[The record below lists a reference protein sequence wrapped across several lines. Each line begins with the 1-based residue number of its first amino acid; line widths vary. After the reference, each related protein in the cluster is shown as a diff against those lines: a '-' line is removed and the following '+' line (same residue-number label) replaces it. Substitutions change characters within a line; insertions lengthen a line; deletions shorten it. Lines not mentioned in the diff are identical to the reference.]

1 MSDRFDI
8 TLERKLESSADG
20 GERGGAS
27 VRRIELITGVGRR
40 RTWSDDDK
48 ARIIVESL
56 APGANVSEVARRSG
70 LSPQQLFAWRREA
83 RALFREGGS
92 AVELEGALRSRQ
104 KARPVQVSSS
114 DEAPAFAQVVMAV
127 PASSSVPPP
136 STSSARS
143 GTIEIALGD
152 TVVRVVGEV
161 ETAALAA
168 VLAAVRRA
176 S

>member
-1 MSDRFDI
+1 MRDRFDHRLEH
-8 TLERKLESSADG
+8 TLGSKA
-20 GERGGAS
+20 GEPGGAGQ
-27 VRRIELITGVGRR
+27 VRRIELLTGSGRR
-40 RTWSDDDK
+40 RRWPGKEK
-48 ARIIVESL
+48 ARILLESL

-70 LSPQQLFAWRREA
+70 LFPQQLFAWRREA

-92 AVELEGALRSRQ
+92 AVESESALRSRQ

-127 PASSSVPPP
+127 PAPSSVPPP